1 MERADYYEDQKYCK
15 ECGQY
20 VHYLMSV
27 EASYCIHCGE
37 RVHLFSSDDWESFN
51 KSLQERRPKG
61 GRPRKKRGKESA

>member
-1 MERADYYEDQKYCK
+1 
-15 ECGQY
+15 
-20 VHYLMSV
+20 MSV